1 MKHIDRLLRMA
12 RKAHSSTGKR
22 LLASV
27 EYREDLKKF
36 VAGGSVYDS
45 KGISSG
51 AGLLSEHDTLQEALA
66 ALDALAAQY
75 QSADKITFIIDDLTF
90 QEGVTMPDED

>member
-1 MKHIDRLLRMA
+1 MRNIERLLRRA

-51 AGLLSEHDTLQEALA
+51 AGFLSEHDTLQEALA
-66 ALDALAAQY
+66 ALDDLAAQY
-75 QSADKITFIIDDLTF
+75 QSADKITFVIDDLTF
-90 QEGVTMPDED
+90 PEGVTMPDED